1 MIVIRLVTKKVE
13 GVSADGSETKALSHD
28 AWRQWL
34 VTGAVQVPG
43 HAIYSDLLVSV
54 ICRVRCY
61 SSLKRVQSHVV
72 APKPGFLDAVGEPIH
87 GKGVAR

>member
-1 MIVIRLVTKKVE
+1 MVVIGMVTKKVE

-28 AWRQWL
+28 AWRQW
-34 VTGAVQVPG
+34 PG
-43 HAIYSDLLVSV
+43 PALLKCPDTPFTQISLCRSSAAYDV
-54 ICRVRCY
+54 IRP
-61 SSLKRVQSHVV
+61 SSVQSHVV